1 MGSIVY
7 AIIVLLSTA
16 TMILIMEKRGV
27 IKSLKSLESKVGE
40 RDIKINELESKIIR
54 LSSENSS
61 LKENM
66 VRDISIG
73 DVFVA
78 KSGTNYK
85 PEFKDKLQKV
95 VNINYED
102 GYLESTPLDGTPTSH
117 GDTWYI
123 KLTSLT
129 NMLWIRQN
137 KKDLTH
143 KFI

>member
-7 AIIVLLSTA
+7 AIIVLLT
-16 TMILIMEKRGV
+16 TTTIMLIMKMKEV
-27 IKSLKSLESKVGE
+27 IKSLKSSESKVGE
-40 RDIKINELESKIIR
+40 KDIKIVELESKIIR

-66 VRDISIG
+66 VRDINIG

-102 GYLESTPLDGTPTSH
+102 GYLESTPLDGNQH
-117 GDTWYI
+117 H
-123 KLTSLT
+123 
-129 NMLWIRQN
+129 MVIRGISN
-137 KKDLTH
+137 LPV
-143 KFI
+143 

>member
-7 AIIVLLSTA
+7 AIIVLLT
-16 TMILIMEKRGV
+16 TTTIMLIMKMKEV
-27 IKSLKSLESKVGE
+27 IKSLKSSESKVGE
-40 RDIKINELESKIIR
+40 KDIKIVELESKIIR

-66 VRDISIG
+66 VRDINIG

-95 VNINYED
+95 VNINYEY
-102 GYLESTPLDGTPTSH
+102 GYLESLPLDGTPTSH

-123 KLTSLT
+123 KFTNLT
-129 NMLWIRQN
+129 NMLWIRQ
-137 KKDLTH
+137 KKTDLTH